1 MEEGHLCFEYN
12 LFIVERY
19 KFKSEAKIPAGEHQI
34 LVKTTIPRPGAA
46 ATIVFTVDGKPM
58 GELTANRTAPAAF
71 TASETFDVGID
82 LGSTVSEAYS
92 ERRPFEFDGKIKTVN
107 VEMN

>member
-1 MEEGHLCFEYN
+1 M
-12 LFIVERY
+12 
-19 KFKSEAKIPAGEHQI
+19 
-34 LVKTTIPRPGAA
+34 VKTTIPRPGSV

-58 GELTANRTAPAAF
+58 GELIAKRTAPAAF

-92 ERRPFEFDGKIKTVN
+92 ERRPFEFDGKIKTMN
-107 VEMN
+107 VQMN